1 MIDRYLLYNLTD
13 EKIQE
18 TIRKAFKNCTMLTIA
33 HRLNTVM
40 DSDKIMVMEQG
51 QVCYK
56 KLGNILFN
64 FHSRD

>member
-51 QVCYK
+51 QVCDK
-56 KLGNILFN
+56 KWETFC
-64 FHSRD
+64 